1 MSTVYSL
8 VCFGGRTGKTVTIS
22 NATPAVVTLTNH
34 GLRDGTGV
42 AFSTTGALPTGVTA
56 GTTYYAKSTA
66 SNTFNLYDTAEHAIA
81 GGSTGRIDTSSAGSG
96 THTVKGAYFLGL
108 TSGELARYGSS
119 GSERIYDGLVA
130 WNTGRS
136 GASAL
141 NEEICEIGEAFTEL
155 VAIYLNLT
163 VPSAVREVTTKVN
176 GVRSAAYHGG
186 VVGAGYIFDCTYGSY
201 GQLGL
206 TKHFTTLDGFTT
218 KTTSVN
224 ANPGLNV
231 NAVNCSVLNMI
242 VHKDATA
249 TAGAGINMT
258 ASSGSV
264 VKNCLIIGQ
273 YNGIEINDY
282 VSAETISNNTVV
294 KSVNYGIT
302 RVSAGTFSI
311 QGYMY
316 NNISVGNGTN
326 WQGATAPTLL
336 GGSNNAGATG
346 NTVWGSS
353 PVTIAT
359 TDFVDYANND
369 FRPDSSSSPQVET
382 GVLYYGALPYDIA
395 DDVRP
400 NYMDGAAAYYD
411 VGAYEFDHGYGPWP
425 ATHTLTLTNVVV
437 GSSILIR
444 DQGDTTTHYSGTAA
458 SSTVEISI
466 TVYSSALDN
475 WLIKIRKA
483 SASPTYI
490 PWETQMTA
498 TEGASSIY
506 VSQISD
512 E

>member
-42 AFSTTGALPTGVTA
+42 AFSTTGALPTGITA

-66 SNTFNLYDTAEHAIA
+66 SNTFNLYDTAEHAVA
-81 GGSTGRIDTSSAGSG
+81 GGSTGRVNTSSAGSG
-96 THTVKGAYFLGL
+96 THTVKGAFFLGL

-130 WNTGRS
+130 WNSGRS

-141 NEEICEIGEAFTEL
+141 NEEICEIGEAFTES
-155 VAIYLNLT
+155 VTARLNLT
-163 VPSAVREVTTKVN
+163 VPSALRTVTTKVN

-201 GQLGL
+201 GQLHL
-206 TKHFTTLDGFTT
+206 TKHVTTIDGFSTR
-218 KTTSVN
+218 TSSAN
-224 ANPGLNV
+224 ADIGINV
-231 NAVNCSVLNMI
+231 NAVNCSVLGMI
-242 VHKDATA
+242 VYRLVTA
-249 TAGAGINMT
+249 TAGAGISMT

-264 VKNCLIIGQ
+264 VKNCLITGQ
-273 YNGIEINDY
+273 YDGIEINNY
-282 VSAETISNNTVV
+282 VYAHTVANNTVV
-294 KSVNYGIT
+294 KNVNYGFS
-302 RVSAGTFSI
+302 RFYAGTYAI
-311 QGYMY
+311 DGYIY

-326 WQGATAPTLL
+326 WQGATAPSLL

-369 FRPDSSSSPQVET
+369 FRPASSSSPQVET

-400 NYMDGAAAYYD
+400 NYMDGAVAYYD
-411 VGAYEFDHGYGPWP
+411 VGAYEFDHGYGLEPVSTTVTFAGVNAGSEIRVYNSAGTELAGVETCDANHVLTWTVPIGDVTIRIVHTAYKIKEFDYTSAAGAQSLPVQQDVDDWYSNP
-425 ATHTLTLTNVVV
+425 A
-437 GSSILIR
+437 
-444 DQGDTTTHYSGTAA
+444 
-458 SSTVEISI
+458 
-466 TVYSSALDN
+466 
-475 WLIKIRKA
+475 
-483 SASPTYI
+483 
-490 PWETQMTA
+490 
-498 TEGASSIY
+498 
-506 VSQISD
+506 
-512 E
+512 

>member
-8 VCFGGRTGKTVTIS
+8 VCFAGRTGKTVTIS

-42 AFSTTGALPTGVTA
+42 AFSTTGSLPTGVTA

-66 SNTFNLYDTAEHAIA
+66 SNTLNLYDTAEHAVA
-81 GGSTGRIDTSSAGSG
+81 GGSTGRVNTSSAGSG

-108 TSGELARYGSS
+108 TSGELSRYGSS

-130 WNTGRS
+130 WNTARS

-141 NEEICEIGEAFTEL
+141 DEEICEIGEAFTEI
-155 VAIYLNLT
+155 VSVYLNLT

-206 TKHFTTLDGFTT
+206 TKHFTKLDGFTT

-231 NAVNCSVLNMI
+231 NAVNCSALGMI

-249 TAGAGINMT
+249 TSGAGITMT
-258 ASSGSV
+258 AASGSV

-282 VSAETISNNTVV
+282 VFAETVANNTVV

-302 RVSAGTFSI
+302 RVSAGSWSI
-311 QGYMY
+311 NGYMY

-326 WQGATAPTLL
+326 WQGATAPSLL

-346 NTVWGSS
+346 NVVWGSS

-359 TDFVDYANND
+359 TDFADYANND
-369 FRPDSSSSPQVET
+369 FRPANSSSPQVET

-400 NYMDGAAAYYD
+400 NYMDGGAAAYD
-411 VGAYEFDHGYGPWP
+411 VGAYEFDHGYGLAPVS
-425 ATHTLTLTNVVV
+425 TTVTFV
-437 GSSILIR
+437 GVNAGSEIR
-444 DQGDTTTHYSGTAA
+444 
-458 SSTVEISI
+458 
-466 TVYSSALDN
+466 VYDN
-475 WLIKIRKA
+475 A
-483 SASPTYI
+483 
-490 PWETQMTA
+490 A
-498 TEGASSIY
+498 TELAGVETCDADHELTWTIPTGDVRIVIVNTAYKIKEFDYTPIAGTQSLPVQQELDHWYSNPA
-506 VSQISD
+506 
-512 E
+512 